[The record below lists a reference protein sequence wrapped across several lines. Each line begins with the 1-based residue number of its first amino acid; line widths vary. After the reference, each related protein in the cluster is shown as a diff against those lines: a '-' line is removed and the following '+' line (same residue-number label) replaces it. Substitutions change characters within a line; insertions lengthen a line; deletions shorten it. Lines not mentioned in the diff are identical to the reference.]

1 MKRYILFL
9 LATLLSAAV
18 SGQTAA
24 RTDSLAQ
31 HPQSEQT
38 ASAAYAS
45 DPDKL
50 WDQANT
56 AYINNDFPTAISL
69 YETILSSG
77 RQSGKLYYN
86 LANAYFKEQE
96 IGRAILNYNRAL
108 RLNPG
113 NEDIRYNL
121 QVAEKMTKDHIDAV
135 PEFFV
140 KTWLSNLRNLLSST
154 TWAVLS
160 LVFLAAMLGSALFYL
175 LSRRLVRRKIG
186 FYGTATA
193 FLLLVLTLCFAAID
207 RFRRDIKYCKLCNN
221 LSDEE
226 ICPIC
231 ADRER
236 DHTTVC
242 VVEQVADVLSIENTR
257 QYRGLYHV
265 LGGVISPMQGIA
277 PSDLK
282 IDLLIERIAQGTI
295 REVILAISTSVEGE
309 TTLFYLLN
317 RLRQYPQ
324 VKVTSIARGIGFG
337 DELEYVDELTIT
349 HALMNRREI
358 E

>member
-1 MKRYILFL
+1 M
-9 LATLLSAAV
+9 TGELS
-18 SGQTAA
+18 
-24 RTDSLAQ
+24 
-31 HPQSEQT
+31 
-38 ASAAYAS
+38 
-45 DPDKL
+45 KL
-50 WDQANT
+50 
-56 AYINNDFPTAISL
+56 P
-69 YETILSSG
+69 G
-77 RQSGKLYYN
+77 
-86 LANAYFKEQE
+86 
-96 IGRAILNYNRAL
+96 IGRRTAL
-108 RLNPG
+108 RLAIHLLRMEPDSVSN
-113 NEDIRYNL
+113 
-121 QVAEKMTKDHIDAV
+121 MTR
-135 PEFFV
+135 
-140 KTWLSNLRNLLSST
+140 S
-154 TWAVLS
+154 
-160 LVFLAAMLGSALFYL
+160 
-175 LSRRLVRRKIG
+175 
-186 FYGTATA
+186 
-193 FLLLVLTLCFAAID
+193 ID

-242 VVEQVADVLSIENTR
+242 VVEQNPR